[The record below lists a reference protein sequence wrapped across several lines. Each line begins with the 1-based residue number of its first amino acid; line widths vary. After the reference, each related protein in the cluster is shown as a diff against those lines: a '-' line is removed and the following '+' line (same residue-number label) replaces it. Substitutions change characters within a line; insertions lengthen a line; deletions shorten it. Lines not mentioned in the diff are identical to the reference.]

1 MEPSRQTYASY
12 TGGCQCG
19 AVRYEAAGA
28 PSRIHFCHCRM
39 CQKAVGNLFAALAP
53 FRRADVQFL
62 RAIPKLYRS
71 SSIAERGFCGECG
84 TPLSFA
90 YLDSPWLCLTI
101 GSLDQPAAARPEV
114 HYGCES
120 QVPWLRIDD
129 DLRRLRTDEDEGAK
143 RLQGMIIYQHGDQ
156 P

>member
-1 MEPSRQTYASY
+1 
-12 TGGCQCG
+12 
-19 AVRYEAAGA
+19 
-28 PSRIHFCHCRM
+28 
-39 CQKAVGNLFAALAP
+39 
-53 FRRADVQFL
+53 VQFL

-71 SSIAERGFCGECG
+71 SSVAERGFCGECG

-90 YLDSPWLCLTI
+90 YPDSPWLCLTI